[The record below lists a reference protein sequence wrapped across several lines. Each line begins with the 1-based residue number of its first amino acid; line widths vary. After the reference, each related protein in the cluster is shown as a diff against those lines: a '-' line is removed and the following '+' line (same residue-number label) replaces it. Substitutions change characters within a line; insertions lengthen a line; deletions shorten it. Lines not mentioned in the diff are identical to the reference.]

1 MNATQNL
8 IEFYQA
14 QIETLRSK
22 VDELRTE
29 NGKLKMELLKNQLR

>member
-14 QIETLRSK
+14 QIETLRDK

-29 NGKLKMELLKNQLR
+29 NGELKMELLKNQLR